1 MNDKQLKKAIEHEM
15 GCKTTG
21 EQEDFSL
28 KTKKSHEHGKHP
40 NSIKNLKPYKKGET
54 GNPGGR
60 PTKYAKLKKALIN
73 GEMKNL
79 LMTFGMCL
87 LLQQRQ

>member
-1 MNDKQLKKAIEHEM
+1 MNEKQFKKAIEHEM
-15 GCKTTG
+15 GCKTEG
-21 EQEDFSL
+21 EQDDFSL

-60 PTKYAKLKKALIN
+60 QTKYAKLKRHSIN
-73 GEMKNL
+73 GEMKNV
-79 LMTFGMCL
+79 LMIFGMCL
-87 LLQQRQ
+87 LLPQRQ

>member
-28 KTKKSHEHGKHP
+28 KTKEKHEHGKHP
-40 NSIKNLKPYKKGET
+40 ITRDS
-54 GNPGGR
+54 
-60 PTKYAKLKKALIN
+60 
-73 GEMKNL
+73 
-79 LMTFGMCL
+79 
-87 LLQQRQ
+87 